1 VLDYVGR
8 YTHRV
13 ALSNN
18 RLLDISDGK
27 VSFRYK
33 DYRHDAQQK
42 TMTLDAAEFIRRFLL
57 HVLPA
62 GFQRIRYYGFLGN
75 RYRKEKLARCRH
87 LLGMPAYEAQQ
98 PAKEAAAA
106 PDYQG
111 RYEAL
116 TGVSLRRCPVC
127 HEGCMQVIEIL
138 PPSRRNR
145 AAAIKDTS

>member
-1 VLDYVGR
+1 
-8 YTHRV
+8 V
-13 ALSNN
+13 AISNN
-18 RLLDISDGK
+18 RLLDIAEGK

-33 DYRHDAQQK
+33 DYRHDAEQK
-42 TMTLDAAEFIRRFLL
+42 TMTLEAEEFIRRFLL

-87 LLGMPAYEAQQ
+87 LLGMPAREAG
-98 PAKEAAAA
+98 PVKDAA
-106 PDYQG
+106 PDYRE

-116 TGVSLRRCPVC
+116 TGVSLRRCPRC
-127 HEGCMQVIEIL
+127 HAGCMQVIEIL

-145 AAAIKDTS
+145 PTAITDTS

>member
-18 RLLDISDGK
+18 RLLDIAEGK
-27 VSFRYK
+27 VRFRYK

-42 TMTLDAAEFIRRFLL
+42 TMTLGAEEFIRRFLL

-87 LLGMPAYEAQQ
+87 LLGMPTYEAE
-98 PAKEAAAA
+98 PAKEAA
-106 PDYQG
+106 PDYQE

-116 TGVSLRRCPVC
+116 TGASLRRCPVC

-145 AAAIKDTS
+145 GTAINDTS

>member
-1 VLDYVGR
+1 MLDYVGR

-18 RLLDISDGK
+18 RLLDLAEGQ
-27 VSFRYK
+27 VRFRYK
-33 DYRHDAQQK
+33 DYRHDAQPK
-42 TMTLDAAEFIRRFLL
+42 TMTLAAEEFIRRFLL

-62 GFQRIRYYGFLGN
+62 GFQRSRYYGFLGN

-87 LLGMPAYEAQQ
+87 RLAMPADEVEG
-98 PAKEAAAA
+98 PAKAIT

-111 RYEAL
+111 RYEAR

-127 HEGCMQVIEIL
+127 HQGCMQVIEIL
-138 PPSRRNR
+138 PPSRRHRLR
-145 AAAIKDTS
+145 AITDTS